1 VASDTRPAAAEDR
14 PARAGEEEST
24 GVSWLAALGGRLLR
38 WWQSSLRVRVI
49 VSTVVLGTVLTTL
62 TGTLLYQ
69 RVAAGLVEQAVAN
82 AEVDAARE
90 VQQAQELFDSTDR
103 RDNVGLSATA
113 FQTISQIS
121 PGAQGDERMVMLARS
136 LDSDRDTLI
145 APLVSGPITATAV
158 PRELR
163 EALQD
168 NPNLQQVFV
177 TQLPEGQV
185 DAGDTV
191 VMVASR
197 VQIPRAGPYDL
208 VLIYPMQREQEILD
222 LVREWFLIGG
232 LMLSLLVGGIGW
244 LATRLVTEPV
254 GQAAAVSQELARGE
268 LDERLPVRG
277 TDELA
282 RLAMSFNTMADS
294 LQHQIVQLEHLSQVQ
309 QRFVS
314 DVSHELRT
322 PLTTIR
328 MAGEVLHMAREDFS
342 APVARSAELLYS
354 ELDRFGDLLDELLEI
369 SRYDS
374 GTTVLQPQRGDLVA
388 LTREVVS
395 GVEPLAERAGS
406 PLRVHAGSPEVF
418 VEMDGRRV
426 ARVLR
431 NLVVNAIEHG
441 EREPIDI
448 TVCRSEEIAVVTVR
462 DRGVGLSPEDV
473 ERVFERFWRA
483 DPARVRST
491 GGTGLGLSIARE
503 DARLHGGWLQA
514 TGRPGQGACFRL
526 VLPLSQDIRL
536 PEEPGAV
543 PWEPERDPVPPA
555 VATAHVREVV

>member
-1 VASDTRPAAAEDR
+1 VLL
-14 PARAGEEEST
+14 AR
-24 GVSWLAALGGRLLR
+24 LRL

-49 VSTVVLGTVLTTL
+49 VSTVLLGIVLTTL
-62 TGTLLYQ
+62 IGTLLYQ

-82 AEVDAARE
+82 AEVDAATQ
-90 VQQAQELFDSTDR
+90 VQLAQDLFDSTDR
-103 RDNVGLSATA
+103 RDNVGLSASA

-121 PGAQGDERMVMLARS
+121 PGGSGDERMVLLALA

-145 APLVSGPITATAV
+145 APLVSGPITASAV

-163 EALQD
+163 EALRE
-168 NPNLQQVFV
+168 NPNLQQVYV
-177 TQLPEGQV
+177 TRLPEGQV
-185 DAGDTV
+185 DADTTV

-208 VLIYPMQREQEILD
+208 VLIYPMEREQEILD

-254 GQAAAVSQELARGE
+254 GEAAKVSQELARGE

-282 RLAMSFNTMADS
+282 QLAMSFNTMADS
-294 LQHQIVQLEHLSQVQ
+294 LQQQIVQLEHLSQVQ

-328 MAGEVLHMAREDFS
+328 MAGEVLHMSRADFS
-342 APVARSAELLYS
+342 PTVARSAELLYG

-374 GTTVLQPQRGDLVA
+374 GTTVLQTRRADLVA

-395 GVEPLAERAGS
+395 TVEPLADRIGS
-406 PLRVHAGSPEVF
+406 PLRIRADQPEVF

-426 ARVLR
+426 SRILR

-441 EREPIDI
+441 EGEPIDL
-448 TVCRSEEIAVVTVR
+448 TVCCSADIAVVTVR
-462 DRGVGLSPEDV
+462 DRGVGLSGEDI

-483 DPARVRST
+483 DPARTRST

-514 TGRPGQGACFRL
+514 AGRPGEGACFRL
-526 VLPLSQDIRL
+526 VLPRSQDIRL
-536 PEEPGAV
+536 PESPPDVPCTEGSDAIPPEVAV
-543 PWEPERDPVPPA
+543 
-555 VATAHVREVV
+555 THVREVV